1 VMLLSIP
8 SFWKA
13 QMSDWKVTVVRTSLE
28 RLGYQI
34 IYPYL
39 SLYIVA
45 LGAQKTQ
52 LGLITSISMILAGL
66 LGPVTG
72 FFIDRNGAKKVY
84 IAGILMLFVSYM
96 LYASAPTWHLC
107 VLAMIVYYL
116 GSGTGGHS
124 CGTICGNC
132 LANCDRAKGM
142 LICESLAAGLLGMIG
157 PMIAAFLLVRVIGV
171 DEAAAGA
178 DELKYLF
185 YVSAFFTLVSLLVVV
200 FKLSNQKWAVKNKLG
215 TSAVKQGIQILREN
229 KYARRWIVI
238 SAVNNLPMAMVLPYT
253 QVFAGEVKGASV
265 TVLAAMVTACS
276 LTSVF
281 CGYPVGALA
290 DRFGRKKVLYVIL
303 PLYWLSNILLIL
315 APSPAMLIIAGI
327 LSGFYYISSP
337 LSAALISG
345 FFGLCFGLLCSF
357 PYIFI
362 GSESVRVGL
371 RYAVGWWIA
380 GIPWDILHGVSNF
393 AIMLALWAVCAVI
406 CLSMRAPPVYTV
418 VPLIPITIFFGAY
431 GLLNTTVM
439 IVIILV
445 SSALVA
451 AEFKRVVD

>member
-1 VMLLSIP
+1 MLFYNKYWKEVRPLNATDKKESLWSMLLSIP

-52 LGLITSISMILAGL
+52 LGIITSISMILAGL

-84 IAGILMLFVSYM
+84 IAGILMLFASYM
-96 LYASAPTWHLC
+96 LYAAAPTWHLC
-107 VLAMIVYYL
+107 VVAMIVYYL

-132 LANCDRAKGM
+132 LTNCDRAKGM
-142 LICESLAAGLLGMIG
+142 LICESLAAGLLGMVG
-157 PMIAAFLLVRVIGV
+157 PMIAAFILVRVIGV
-171 DEAAAGA
+171 NEAAAGA

-185 YVSAFFTLVSLLVVV
+185 YVSAFFTFVSLLVVI

-215 TSAVKQGIQILREN
+215 SNAIQQGIQILKEN
-229 KYARRWIVI
+229 KYARRWII
-238 SAVNNLPMAMVLPYT
+238 IGAINNLPTAMVLPYT

-265 TVLAAMVTACS
+265 TILAAMVTACS

-290 DRFGRKKVLYVIL
+290 DRFGRKKVMYVIL

-315 APSPAMLIIAGI
+315 APSPAMLIVAGV

-337 LSAALISG
+337 LSAAIQRELVSQEVMGTWLGVTRLTNAIVAAIMA
-345 FFGLCFGLLCSF
+345 LL
-357 PYIFI
+357 
-362 GSESVRVGL
+362 
-371 RYAVGWWIA
+371 A
-380 GIPWDILHGVSNF
+380 GIIYDKIGPQYVFIIFV
-393 AIMLALWAVCAVI
+393 ALD
-406 CLSMRAPPVYTV
+406 
-418 VPLIPITIFFGAY
+418 
-431 GLLNTTVM
+431 
-439 IVIILV
+439 
-445 SSALVA
+445 ALVRMPLLA
-451 AEFKRVVD
+451 SLPETLHLKKKEEDSCCS

>member
-1 VMLLSIP
+1 MEPTEKKENLLGMLLSIP

-45 LGAQKTQ
+45 LGARKTQ
-52 LGLITSISMILAGL
+52 LGIITSISMILAGL

-72 FFIDRNGAKKVY
+72 YFIDRNGAKKVY
-84 IAGILMLFVSYM
+84 IAGILMLFASYM
-96 LYASAPTWHLC
+96 LYAAAPTWHLC
-107 VLAMIVYYL
+107 VAAMIVYYL

-132 LANCDRAKGM
+132 LTNCDRAKGM

-157 PMIAAFLLVRVIGV
+157 PMIAAFVLVRVIGV

-185 YVSAFFTLVSLLVVV
+185 YVSAFFTFVSLLVVL
-200 FKLSNQKWAVKNKLG
+200 FKLSNRKWAVKNKLG
-215 TSAVKQGIQILREN
+215 SNAVKQGLEILRGS

-238 SAVNNLPMAMVLPYT
+238 GAINNLPTAMVLPYT
-253 QVFAGEVKGASV
+253 QVFAGEMKGASV

-303 PLYWLSNILLIL
+303 PLYWLSNILLIV
-315 APSPAMLIIAGI
+315 APSPAMLIAAGV
-327 LSGFYYISSP
+327 LSGFYYIASP
-337 LSAALISG
+337 LSAAIQRELVSQEVMGTWLGVTRLTNAVVSAVMALLAGILYDKVGPQYVFILFVALDALVRMPLLIS
-345 FFGLCFGLLCSF
+345 LPETLHMKKAEQSRT
-357 PYIFI
+357 
-362 GSESVRVGL
+362 ES
-371 RYAVGWWIA
+371 
-380 GIPWDILHGVSNF
+380 
-393 AIMLALWAVCAVI
+393 
-406 CLSMRAPPVYTV
+406 
-418 VPLIPITIFFGAY
+418 
-431 GLLNTTVM
+431 
-439 IVIILV
+439 
-445 SSALVA
+445 
-451 AEFKRVVD
+451 

>member
-1 VMLLSIP
+1 MNTSEKKESLWRMLLSIP
-8 SFWKA
+8 TFWKA
-13 QMSDWKVTVVRTSLE
+13 RQTDWKVTVVRTSLE

-52 LGLITSISMILAGL
+52 LGIITSISMILAGL

-84 IAGILMLFVSYM
+84 IVGILMLFTSYI
-96 LYASAPTWHLC
+96 LYAAAPTWHLC
-107 VLAMIVYYL
+107 VAAMIVYYL

-132 LANCDRAKGM
+132 LENCDRAKGM

-157 PMIAAFLLVRVIGV
+157 PMLAAFILLRVVGV

-178 DELKYLF
+178 GELKYLF
-185 YVSAFFTLVSLLVVV
+185 YVSAFFTLVSLIVVV
-200 FKLSNQKWAVKNKLG
+200 SKLSNQKWAVKNKLG
-215 TSAVKQGIQILREN
+215 TNAFRQSMEILKEN

-238 SAVNNLPMAMVLPYT
+238 SAVNNLPMAMVMPYT

-265 TVLAAMVTACS
+265 AALAAMVTACS

-290 DRFGRKKVLYVIL
+290 DRFGRKKVLYVTL
-303 PLYWLSNILLIL
+303 PLYWLSNILLVL
-315 APSPAMLIIAGI
+315 APSQGVLIAAGV

-337 LSAALISG
+337 LSAAIQRELVSQDVMGTWLGVTRLTNAVAAAVMALLAGIIYDKIGPQYVFIIFVALDALVRMPLLIS
-345 FFGLCFGLLCSF
+345 L
-357 PYIFI
+357 P
-362 GSESVRVGL
+362 ET
-371 RYAVGWWIA
+371 
-380 GIPWDILHGVSNF
+380 LH
-393 AIMLALWAVCAVI
+393 MKKQEE
-406 CLSMRAPPVYTV
+406 
-418 VPLIPITIFFGAY
+418 
-431 GLLNTTVM
+431 
-439 IVIILV
+439 
-445 SSALVA
+445 A
-451 AEFKRVVD
+451 AC

>member
-1 VMLLSIP
+1 MNQTEKKESLLGMLLSIP
-8 SFWKA
+8 SFWRS

-34 IYPYL
+34 VYPYL

-52 LGLITSISMILAGL
+52 LGIITSISMILAGL

-84 IAGILMLFVSYM
+84 IAGILMLLASYL

-132 LANCDRAKGM
+132 LTNCDRAKGM
-142 LICESLAAGLLGMIG
+142 LICESLAAGLLGMVG

-178 DELKYLF
+178 GELKYLF
-185 YVSAFFTLVSLLVVV
+185 YVSAFFTFVSLLVVV
-200 FKLSNQKWAVKNKLG
+200 FRLSNQKWAVKNRLG
-215 TSAVKQGIQILREN
+215 SSAVKQGLEILKGN

-238 SAVNNLPMAMVLPYT
+238 GAINHLPMAMVLPYT

-290 DRFGRKKVLYVIL
+290 DRFGRKKVMYVIL

-315 APSPAMLIIAGI
+315 APSPAVLVVAGV
-327 LSGFYYISSP
+327 LSGFYYIASP
-337 LSAALISG
+337 LSAAIQRELVSQEVMGTWLGVTRLTNAIAAAVMALLAGVIYDRIGPQYVFIIFVALDALVRMPLLIS
-345 FFGLCFGLLCSF
+345 L
-357 PYIFI
+357 P
-362 GSESVRVGL
+362 ET
-371 RYAVGWWIA
+371 
-380 GIPWDILHGVSNF
+380 LHMKK
-393 AIMLALWAVCAVI
+393 AD
-406 CLSMRAPPVYTV
+406 
-418 VPLIPITIFFGAY
+418 
-431 GLLNTTVM
+431 
-439 IVIILV
+439 
-445 SSALVA
+445 
-451 AEFKRVVD
+451 E